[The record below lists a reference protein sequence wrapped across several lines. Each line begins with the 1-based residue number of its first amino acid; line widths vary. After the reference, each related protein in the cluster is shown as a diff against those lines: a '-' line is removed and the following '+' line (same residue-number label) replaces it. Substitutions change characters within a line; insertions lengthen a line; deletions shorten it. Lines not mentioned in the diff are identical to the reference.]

1 MAGDGQNKAVKIQ
14 LYFHEKKGTICIVR
28 PRETPF
34 ISDALA
40 HKGLKK
46 HWIQTSNGSHKRASL
61 LSKKGLSSD
70 QVEESSRRATLATN
84 EGFSGSFPSHLHS
97 TTSTGCHFPPLLI
110 TALAP
115 MAVCQHP
122 RISRA
127 FLAPLSSFPS
137 FNESHLIN
145 LQILLHGPRE
155 HGLSATISA

>member
-1 MAGDGQNKAVKIQ
+1 MAGDGQNKAVKMQ

-61 LSKKGLSSD
+61 LSKKGLSSE

-84 EGFSGSFPSHLHS
+84 EGFSGSFPISSAFNH
-97 TTSTGCHFPPLLI
+97 
-110 TALAP
+110 
-115 MAVCQHP
+115 QHMV
-122 RISRA
+122 S
-127 FLAPLSSFPS
+127 LSSTPHHS
-137 FNESHLIN
+137 FGTN
-145 LQILLHGPRE
+145 GC
-155 HGLSATISA
+155 LSTAVNFSGIPGSFIKFSII